1 MFVVLQKKYL
11 VIVLIFIII
20 VGIIFSLPIR
30 YTSAHKL
37 DYTIVLDAGYGGRDG
52 GVIGYNN
59 TIEKDI
65 NLKYTLALKKLL
77 ESNNIR
83 VILTRSDDDGLY
95 DNNSK
100 NKKLSD
106 MSVRQE
112 IIENTQPE
120 LVVSIHM
127 NSFPLK
133 SVSGANCFYGKDN
146 ESGKQI
152 ADYIQKL
159 FAKNMNSRNSL
170 SKEGDYYILNC
181 TQYPSVLIECGF
193 LSNPTEEAM
202 LNSDEY
208 QNIVIYNIYCGIVAF
223 LGTTKNA
230 TNI

>member
-1 MFVVLQKKYL
+1 MFVIIQKKFL
-11 VIVLIFIII
+11 VIALICVFC
-20 VGIIFSLPIR
+20 VGVFFCLPLR

-37 DYTIVLDAGYGGRDG
+37 DYTVVLDAGHGGRDG
-52 GVIGYNN
+52 GVVGYNG
-59 TIEKDI
+59 TIEKEI

-77 ESNNIR
+77 ESNNIG

-95 DNNSK
+95 DTNSN

-112 IIENTQPE
+112 IIENTQPD

-133 SVSGANCFYGKDN
+133 SVYGANCFYGLNN
-146 ESGKQI
+146 EHGKQV
-152 ADYIQKL
+152 ANYIQRL
-159 FAKNMNSRNSL
+159 FSKNLNSKNSL
-170 SKEGDYYILNC
+170 AKEGDYFILNC
-181 TQYPSVLIECGF
+181 TQYPSVLVECGF
-193 LSNPTEEAM
+193 LSNPTEEAL

-208 QNIVIYNIYCGIVAF
+208 QNKLLYHIYCGMVAF
-223 LGTTKNA
+223 LGTTKNV

>member
-1 MFVVLQKKYL
+1 MFVIIQKKSL
-11 VIVLIFIII
+11 VIILICVFCIS
-20 VGIIFSLPIR
+20 IFFALPLK
-30 YTSAHKL
+30 YTSAHKF
-37 DYTIVLDAGYGGRDG
+37 DYKVVLDAGHGGRDG
-52 GVIGYNN
+52 GVVGYNN
-59 TIEKDI
+59 TIEKEI
-65 NLKYTLALKKLL
+65 NLRYALALKSLL
-77 ESNNIR
+77 ESNNIN
-83 VILTRSDDDGLY
+83 VVMTRSEDDGLY
-95 DNNSK
+95 DINSK

-106 MSVRQE
+106 MKVRQE
-112 IIENTQPE
+112 LIENTQPD